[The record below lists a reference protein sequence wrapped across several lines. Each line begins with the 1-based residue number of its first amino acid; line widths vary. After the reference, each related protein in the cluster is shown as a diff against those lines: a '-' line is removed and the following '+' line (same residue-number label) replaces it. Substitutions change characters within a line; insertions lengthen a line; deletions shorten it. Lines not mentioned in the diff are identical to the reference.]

1 MIPGKYDI
9 VMWRGSTWEISLN
22 ADGLDFSIYD
32 EIHMHVRP
40 PWTGGKPV
48 AQPPLLL
55 LDKDN
60 GRIVVS
66 AGGLTLTL
74 TVSAADTQAL
84 TFDSGIYDLEMV
96 RNADLTA
103 NPPVPERIVDKL
115 IYGTVTIKSE
125 VTI

>member
-9 VMWRGSTWEISLN
+9 VLWKGSTWEISLN

-32 EIHMHVRP
+32 EIHMQVRP

-48 AQPPLLL
+48 SQPPLLL

-60 GRIVVS
+60 GRIVV
-66 AGGLTLTL
+66 ADDGQTLTL
-74 TVSAADTQAL
+74 AISAADSQAL
-84 TFDSGIYDLEMV
+84 TFDRGIYDLELV
-96 RNADLTA
+96 QNADLTA
-103 NPPVPERIVDKL
+103 NPPIPERAVHKL

>member
-32 EIHMHVRP
+32 EIRMHVRP

-48 AQPPLLL
+48 SQPPLLL

-60 GRIVVS
+60 GRAVVS
-66 AGGLTLTL
+66 ADGLTLTL
-74 TVSAADTQAL
+74 TVSAADAQAL
-84 TFDSGIYDLEMV
+84 TFDSGIYDLELV
-96 RNADLTA
+96 QNADLTA
-103 NPPVPERIVDKL
+103 NPPIPERVVHKL

>member
-9 VMWRGSTWEISLN
+9 VMWRGSTWEISLS

-32 EIHMHVRP
+32 EIRMQVRP

-48 AQPPLLL
+48 SQPPLLL
-55 LDKDN
+55 LDKSN
-60 GRIVVS
+60 GRIVV
-66 AGGLTLTL
+66 ADDGQTLTL
-74 TVSAADTQAL
+74 AISAADAQAL
-84 TFDSGIYDLEMV
+84 TFDRGIYDLELAQ
-96 RNADLTA
+96 NADLTA
-103 NPPVPERIVDKL
+103 NPPIPERVVHKL